1 MQAKLNGVK
10 LKPRVEPLR
19 LSKEERKEA
28 EEQASS
34 VLERMK
40 KQHEASNGR

>member
-19 LSKEERKEA
+19 LSKEEREEA
-28 EEQASS
+28 EGQATS

-40 KQHEASNGR
+40 KQHEANNE